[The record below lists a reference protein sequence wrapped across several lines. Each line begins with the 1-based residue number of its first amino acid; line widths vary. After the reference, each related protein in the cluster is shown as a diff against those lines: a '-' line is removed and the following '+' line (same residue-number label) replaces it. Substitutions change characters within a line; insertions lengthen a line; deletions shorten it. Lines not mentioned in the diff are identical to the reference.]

1 MMKCNSEVDVADIIE
16 RRSFKDGETVF
27 REGELGS
34 TAFLVQSGNVEISCM
49 VDDKVKVLGMIG
61 TNGIFGEMAL
71 IDEKPR
77 MATAKVKGGAIIMTI
92 TKMMYESKL
101 KSTDPFIR
109 ALLRILVETVR
120 QAQ

>member
-34 TAFLVQSGNVEISCM
+34 TAFIVQSGDVEISR
-49 VDDKVKVLGMIG
+49 VNDGKDEVLAIIG
-61 TNGIFGEMAL
+61 TGGIFGEMAL

-77 MATAKVKGGAIIMTI
+77 MATAKVKGGATIMTI

-101 KSTDPFIR
+101 KSSDPFIR
-109 ALLRILVETVR
+109 ALLRILVQTVR
-120 QAQ
+120 RAQ

>member
-16 RRSFKDGETVF
+16 RRSFKDGERVF
-27 REGELGS
+27 SEGELGS
-34 TAFLVQSGNVEISCM
+34 TAFLVQSGNVEISRM
-49 VDDKVKVLGMIG
+49 VDDKFKVLGIIG

-109 ALLRILVETVR
+109 ALLRILVQTVR

>member
-34 TAFLVQSGNVEISCM
+34 TAFLVQSGDVEISRM
-49 VDDKVKVLGMIG
+49 VDDNVKVLGIIG

-109 ALLRILVETVR
+109 ALLRILVQTVR

>member
-1 MMKCNSEVDVADIIE
+1 MMKSNSEVDVADIIE
-16 RRSFKDGETVF
+16 RRSFKDGERVF
-27 REGELGS
+27 SEGELGS
-34 TAFLVQSGNVEISCM
+34 TAFLVQSGNVEISRM
-49 VDDKVKVLGMIG
+49 VDDKFKVLGIIG

-101 KSTDPFIR
+101 KGTDPFIR
-109 ALLRILVETVR
+109 ALLRILVQTVR

>member
-34 TAFLVQSGNVEISCM
+34 TAFLVQSGDVEISRM
-49 VDDKVKVLGMIG
+49 VDDNVKVLGIIG

-101 KSTDPFIR
+101 KGTDPFIR
-109 ALLRILVETVR
+109 ALLKILVQTVR

>member
-34 TAFLVQSGNVEISCM
+34 TAFLVQSGDVEISRM
-49 VDDKVKVLGMIG
+49 VDDNVKVLGIIG

-77 MATAKVKGGAIIMTI
+77 MATAKVKGSAIIMTI
-92 TKMMYESKL
+92 TKMMYERKL

-109 ALLRILVETVR
+109 ALLRILVQTVR

>member
-16 RRSFKDGETVF
+16 RRSFKNGETVF

-49 VDDKVKVLGMIG
+49 VDGKLKVLGIIG

>member
-34 TAFLVQSGNVEISCM
+34 TAFLVQSGDVEISRM
-49 VDDKVKVLGMIG
+49 VDDNVKVLGIIG

-77 MATAKVKGGAIIMTI
+77 MATAKVKGGAIIMKI

-101 KSTDPFIR
+101 KSSDPFIR
-109 ALLRILVETVR
+109 ALLRILVQTVR

>member
-16 RRSFKDGETVF
+16 RRSFKDGERVF
-27 REGELGS
+27 SEGELGS
-34 TAFLVQSGNVEISCM
+34 TAFLVQSGNVEISRM
-49 VDDKVKVLGMIG
+49 VDDKFKVLGIIG

-101 KSTDPFIR
+101 KITDPFIR
-109 ALLRILVETVR
+109 ALLRILVQTVR

>member
-16 RRSFKDGETVF
+16 RRSFKDGEIVF

-34 TAFLVQSGNVEISCM
+34 TAFLVQSGDVEISR
-49 VDDKVKVLGMIG
+49 VNDGEDEVLAIIG
-61 TNGIFGEMAL
+61 IGGIFGEMAL

-77 MATAKVKGGAIIMTI
+77 MATAKVKGGATIMTI

-101 KSTDPFIR
+101 KSSDPFIR
-109 ALLRILVETVR
+109 GLLRILVQTVR
-120 QAQ
+120 RVQ

>member
-34 TAFLVQSGNVEISCM
+34 TAFLVQSGDVEISR
-49 VDDKVKVLGMIG
+49 VNDGKDEVLAIIG
-61 TNGIFGEMAL
+61 TGGIFGEMAL

-101 KSTDPFIR
+101 KNSDPFIR
-109 ALLRILVETVR
+109 GLLRILVQTVR
-120 QAQ
+120 RVQ

>member
-34 TAFLVQSGNVEISCM
+34 TAFLVQSGDVEISRM
-49 VDDKVKVLGMIG
+49 VDDNVKVLGIIG

-109 ALLRILVETVR
+109 ALLRILVQTIR

>member
-34 TAFLVQSGNVEISCM
+34 TAFLVQSGDVEISRM
-49 VDDKVKVLGMIG
+49 VDDNVKVLGIIG

-101 KSTDPFIR
+101 KSSDPFIR
-109 ALLRILVETVR
+109 ALLRILVQTVR

>member
-34 TAFLVQSGNVEISCM
+34 TAFLVQSGNIEISRM
-49 VDDKVKVLGMIG
+49 HDDKVQVLAIIG

-77 MATAKVKGGAIIMTI
+77 MATAKAKGGATIMTI

-101 KSTDPFIR
+101 KGTDPFIR
-109 ALLRILVETVR
+109 ALLKILVQTVR

>member
-49 VDDKVKVLGMIG
+49 VDGKLKVLGIIG

>member
-16 RRSFKDGETVF
+16 RRSFKDCETVF

-34 TAFLVQSGNVEISCM
+34 TAFIVQSGDVEISR
-49 VDDKVKVLGMIG
+49 VNDGKDEVLAIIG
-61 TNGIFGEMAL
+61 TGGIFGEMAL

-77 MATAKVKGGAIIMTI
+77 MATAKVKGGATIMTI

-101 KSTDPFIR
+101 KSSDPFIR
-109 ALLRILVETVR
+109 ALLRILVQTVR
-120 QAQ
+120 RAQ

>member
-1 MMKCNSEVDVADIIE
+1 MMKCISEVDVADIIE
-16 RRSFKDGETVF
+16 RRSFKDGERVF

-49 VDDKVKVLGMIG
+49 VDGKLKVLGIIG

-109 ALLRILVETVR
+109 ALLRILVQTIR

>member
-1 MMKCNSEVDVADIIE
+1 MMKCNSEVDVADIIQ

-34 TAFLVQSGNVEISCM
+34 TAFLVQSGDVEISRM
-49 VDDKVKVLGMIG
+49 VDDNVKVLGIIG

-92 TKMMYESKL
+92 TKMMYERKL

-109 ALLRILVETVR
+109 ALLRILVQTVR

>member
-1 MMKCNSEVDVADIIE
+1 MMKCISEVDVADIIE
-16 RRSFKDGETVF
+16 RRSFKDGERVF

-49 VDDKVKVLGMIG
+49 VDGKLKVLGIIG

-109 ALLRILVETVR
+109 ALLRILVQTVR

>member
-16 RRSFKDGETVF
+16 RRSFKDGEIVF

-34 TAFLVQSGNVEISCM
+34 TAFLVQSGDVEISR
-49 VDDKVKVLGMIG
+49 VNDGEDEVLAIIG
-61 TNGIFGEMAL
+61 IGGIFGEMAL

-77 MATAKVKGGAIIMTI
+77 MATAKVKGGATIMTI

-101 KSTDPFIR
+101 KNSDPFIR
-109 ALLRILVETVR
+109 GLLRILVQTVR
-120 QAQ
+120 RVQ

>member
-34 TAFLVQSGNVEISCM
+34 TAFIVQSGDVEISR
-49 VDDKVKVLGMIG
+49 VDNGKDQVLAVIG
-61 TNGIFGEMAL
+61 TGGIFGEMAL

-77 MATAKVKGGAIIMTI
+77 MATAKVKGGATIMTI

-101 KSTDPFIR
+101 KSSDPFIR
-109 ALLRILVETVR
+109 ALLRILVQTVR
-120 QAQ
+120 RAQ

>member
-1 MMKCNSEVDVADIIE
+1 
-16 RRSFKDGETVF
+16 
-27 REGELGS
+27 
-34 TAFLVQSGNVEISCM
+34 M
-49 VDDKVKVLGMIG
+49 VDDKFKVLGIIG

-109 ALLRILVETVR
+109 ALLRILVQTVR

>member
-34 TAFLVQSGNVEISCM
+34 TAFLVQSGDVEISR
-49 VDDKVKVLGMIG
+49 VNDGKDEVLAIIG
-61 TNGIFGEMAL
+61 IGGIFGEMAL

-77 MATAKVKGGAIIMTI
+77 MATAKVKGGATIMTI
-92 TKMMYESKL
+92 TKMMYERKL

-109 ALLRILVETVR
+109 ALLRILVQTVR
-120 QAQ
+120 RVQ

>member
-1 MMKCNSEVDVADIIE
+1 MMKCISEVDVADIIE
-16 RRSFKDGETVF
+16 RRSFKDGERVF

-49 VDDKVKVLGMIG
+49 VDGKLKVLGIIG

-101 KSTDPFIR
+101 KNSDPFIR
-109 ALLRILVETVR
+109 GLLRILVQTIR

>member
-16 RRSFKDGETVF
+16 RRSFKDGERVF

-49 VDDKVKVLGMIG
+49 VDGKLKVLGIIG

-109 ALLRILVETVR
+109 ALLRILVQTIR

>member
-34 TAFLVQSGNVEISCM
+34 TAFLVQSGDVEISRM
-49 VDDKVKVLGMIG
+49 VDDNVKVLGIIG

-92 TKMMYESKL
+92 TKMMYERKL

-109 ALLRILVETVR
+109 ALLRILVQTVR

>member
-34 TAFLVQSGNVEISCM
+34 TAFLVQSGDVEISR
-49 VDDKVKVLGMIG
+49 VNDGKDEVLAIIG
-61 TNGIFGEMAL
+61 IGGIFGEMAL

-77 MATAKVKGGAIIMTI
+77 MATAKVKGGATIMTI

-101 KSTDPFIR
+101 KTSDPFIR
-109 ALLRILVETVR
+109 GLLRILVQTVR
-120 QAQ
+120 RVQ

>member
-34 TAFLVQSGNVEISCM
+34 TAFLVQSGNVEISRM
-49 VDDKVKVLGMIG
+49 VDDKFKVLGIIG

-92 TKMMYESKL
+92 TKMMYERKL

-109 ALLRILVETVR
+109 ALLRILVQTVR